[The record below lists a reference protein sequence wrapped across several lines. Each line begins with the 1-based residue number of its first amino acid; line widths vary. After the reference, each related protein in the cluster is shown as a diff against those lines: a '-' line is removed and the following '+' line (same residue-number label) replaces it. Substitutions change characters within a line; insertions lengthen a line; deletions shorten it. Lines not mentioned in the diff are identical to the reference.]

1 MAMITLHFTVSNY
14 SEDFIELSLCADN
27 KVLTSQQVLK
37 SAWEENN
44 DNLQDYWRFNLIS
57 QIRKDIDGWKPK
69 YELPK
74 DIYDAWFKWYYF
86 IDGENASEFIREI
99 GRSQHTL
106 NFQNSYAIMLGWKY
120 FKKLKAAKFKTSTA
134 AILAYARGYLGG
146 MDANNR
152 YDAEGTEALGLL
164 GLQVL
169 PDTDL
174 VD

>member
-1 MAMITLHFTVSNY
+1 MITLHFTVSNY
-14 SEDFIELSLCADN
+14 SEDFIELALCAED
-27 KVLTSQQVLK
+27 KVLTSRQVTTY
-37 SAWEENN
+37 AWEKHENG
-44 DNLQDYWRFNLIS
+44 LQDCWKFELITEVKEDIKS
-57 QIRKDIDGWKPK
+57 QEPK

-74 DIYDAWFKWYYF
+74 DIYDAWYKWYYYV
-86 IDGENASEFIREI
+86 DGEDASEFIREI

-106 NFQNSYAIMLGWKY
+106 NFQSSYAIMLGWKY
-120 FKKLKAAKFKTSTA
+120 FKRLKAAKFKTSTA

-152 YDAEGTEALGLL
+152 YEQEGTEALGIL

>member
-1 MAMITLHFTVSNY
+1 MITLHFTVSNY
-14 SEDFIELSLCADN
+14 SEEFIELALCAKD
-27 KVLTSQQVLK
+27 KVLTSQQILR
-37 SAWEENN
+37 SAWEKNENN
-44 DNLQDYWRFNLIS
+44 LRDYWRFKLITEVK
-57 QIRKDIDGWKPK
+57 KDIEGWQPK

-74 DIYDAWFKWYYF
+74 GIYDAWWYYF
-86 IDGENASEFIREI
+86 IDGSEFIREI

-106 NFQNSYAIMLGWKY
+106 HFQSSYAIMLGWKY
-120 FKKLKAAKFKTSTA
+120 FKKLKAAKFKTNTA
-134 AILAYARGYLGG
+134 AILVYARGYLGG
-146 MDANNR
+146 MDTNNR

>member
-1 MAMITLHFTVSNY
+1 MITLHFIVSNY
-14 SEDFIELSLCADN
+14 SEDFIELSLCAEDRMI
-27 KVLTSQQVLK
+27 TSQQVLK
-37 SAWEENN
+37 SAWEENEN
-44 DNLQDYWRFNLIS
+44 NLQDYWKFNLIS

-86 IDGENASEFIREI
+86 VDGEDASEFIREI

-134 AILAYARGYLGG
+134 AILAYTRGYLGG

>member
-1 MAMITLHFTVSNY
+1 MITLHFTVSNY
-14 SEDFIELSLCADN
+14 SEEFIELALCAKD
-27 KVLTSQQVLK
+27 KVLTSQQILT
-37 SAWEENN
+37 SAWEKNENN
-44 DNLQDYWRFNLIS
+44 LRAYWRFKLITEVK
-57 QIRKDIDGWKPK
+57 KDIEGWQPR

-74 DIYDAWFKWYYF
+74 DIYDAWYKWYYF
-86 IDGENASEFIREI
+86 IDGEDASEFIREI

-106 NFQNSYAIMLGWKY
+106 HFQSSYAIMLGWKY

-134 AILAYARGYLGG
+134 AILAYSRGYLGG

-152 YDAEGTEALGLL
+152 YEQEGTEALGLL
-164 GLQVL
+164 GLQTL

>member
-1 MAMITLHFTVSNY
+1 MITLHFTVSNY
-14 SEDFIELSLCADN
+14 SEDHIELSLCSED
-27 KVLTSQQVLK
+27 KVLASQQVLK
-37 SAWEENN
+37 SAWEENE

-106 NFQNSYAIMLGWKY
+106 NFQNNYAIMLGWKY

-134 AILAYARGYLGG
+134 AILAYTRGYLGG

>member
-1 MAMITLHFTVSNY
+1 MITLHFTVSN
-14 SEDFIELSLCADN
+14 SEDFIELSLCAED

-37 SAWEENN
+37 SAWEENEN
-44 DNLQDYWRFNLIS
+44 NLQDYWRFNLIS

-69 YELPK
+69 YKLPK

-106 NFQNSYAIMLGWKY
+106 NFQHSYAIMLGWKY

-134 AILAYARGYLGG
+134 AILAYTRGYLGG

-152 YDAEGTEALGLL
+152 YEAEGTEALGLL

>member
-1 MAMITLHFTVSNY
+1 MTTLHFTVSNY
-14 SEDFIELSLCADN
+14 SEDYIELSLCAED
-27 KVLTSQQVLK
+27 KVLTSQQVAK
-37 SAWEENN
+37 YAWDANEN
-44 DNLQDYWRFNLIS
+44 NLQDYWKFRLITEV
-57 QIRKDIDGWKPK
+57 RKDIDGWKPK

-74 DIYDAWFKWYYF
+74 DIYDAWYKWFYY
-86 IDGENASEFIREI
+86 IDGEDASAFIRAI

-106 NFQNSYAIMLGWKY
+106 NFQNNYAIFLGWKY

-134 AILAYARGYLGG
+134 AILAYTRGYLGG

-169 PDTDL
+169 PNTDL

>member
-1 MAMITLHFTVSNY
+1 MITEV
-14 SEDFIELSLCADN
+14 
-27 KVLTSQQVLK
+27 K
-37 SAWEENN
+37 
-44 DNLQDYWRFNLIS
+44 
-57 QIRKDIDGWKPK
+57 KDIEGWQPK

-74 DIYDAWFKWYYF
+74 DIYDAWYKWYYF
-86 IDGENASEFIREI
+86 IDGEDASEFIREI

-106 NFQNSYAIMLGWKY
+106 HFQSSYAIMLGWKY

-152 YDAEGTEALGLL
+152 YEQEGTEALDIL
-164 GLQVL
+164 GLQTL
-169 PDTDL
+169 PDIDL

>member
-1 MAMITLHFTVSNY
+1 MITLHFTVSNY
-14 SEDFIELSLCADN
+14 SENYIELSLCAEN
-27 KVLTSQQVLK
+27 KVLTSQQVAK
-37 SAWEENN
+37 YAWDLNE
-44 DNLQDYWRFNLIS
+44 DNLQDYWKFRLITEV
-57 QIRKDIDGWKPK
+57 RKDIEGWKPK

-74 DIYDAWFKWYYF
+74 DLHDAWYKWYYF
-86 IDGENASEFIREI
+86 VDDEDASEFIRSI
-99 GRSQHTL
+99 NRSQRSM
-106 NFQNSYAIMLGWKY
+106 NFQNNYAIMLGWKY
-120 FKKLKAAKFKTSTA
+120 FKKLKAAKFKTNTA

-174 VD
+174 ID

>member
-1 MAMITLHFTVSNY
+1 MITLHFTFSNY
-14 SEDFIELSLCADN
+14 SEDYIELSLCAED
-27 KVLTSQQVLK
+27 KVLISQQVSK
-37 SAWEENN
+37 YAWEKNE
-44 DNLQDYWRFNLIS
+44 DGLQDYWKFKLIS
-57 QIRKDIDGWKPK
+57 EVRKDIEGWKPK

-86 IDGENASEFIREI
+86 VDGEDASEFIRKI
-99 GRSQHTL
+99 DRSQHTL
-106 NFQNSYAIMLGWKY
+106 NFQNNYAIMLGWKY

-134 AILAYARGYLGG
+134 AMLAYTRGYLGG
-146 MDANNR
+146 MDVNNC

-169 PDTDL
+169 PDTYL

>member
-1 MAMITLHFTVSNY
+1 MITLHFTVSSY
-14 SEDFIELSLCADN
+14 SEDYIELSLRAGD
-27 KVLTSQQVLK
+27 KALTSQQVSK
-37 SAWEENN
+37 CAWEENE

-57 QIRKDIDGWKPK
+57 QIRKDIDGWNPK

-74 DIYDAWFKWYYF
+74 GIYDAWFKWYYF
-86 IDGENASEFIREI
+86 IGGEDAPEFIRAI

-106 NFQNSYAIMLGWKY
+106 NFQNNYAIMLGWKY

-134 AILAYARGYLGG
+134 AILVYTRGYLGG

>member
-1 MAMITLHFTVSNY
+1 MIMLHFAVSNY
-14 SEDFIELSLCADN
+14 SEDYIELSLCTED

-37 SAWEENN
+37 SAWEKNK

-86 IDGENASEFIREI
+86 VDGEDASEFIRAI

-106 NFQNSYAIMLGWKY
+106 NFQSSYAIMLGWKY

-152 YDAEGTEALGLL
+152 YDAEGTEALSLL

-169 PDTDL
+169 SDTDL

>member
-1 MAMITLHFTVSNY
+1 MITLHFTVSNY
-14 SEDFIELSLCADN
+14 SEDFIELALCAED
-27 KVLTSQQVLK
+27 KMLTSQQVTK
-37 SAWEENN
+37 YAWEKNE
-44 DNLQDYWRFNLIS
+44 DNLQDYWKFKLITEVK
-57 QIRKDIDGWKPK
+57 KDIEGREPK

-74 DIYDAWFKWYYF
+74 DIYDAWYEWYYYV
-86 IDGENASEFIREI
+86 DGENASEFIREI

-106 NFQNSYAIMLGWKY
+106 NFQSSYAIRLGWKY
-120 FKKLKAAKFKTSTA
+120 FKRLKAAKFKTSTA
-134 AILAYARGYLGG
+134 AMLAYTRGYLGG

-152 YDAEGTEALGLL
+152 YKQEGTEALGIL

>member
-1 MAMITLHFTVSNY
+1 MITLHFTVSSY
-14 SEDFIELSLCADN
+14 SEDFIELSLCAEN

-37 SAWEENN
+37 SAWEENE
-44 DNLQDYWRFNLIS
+44 DNIQDYWRFNLIS
-57 QIRKDIDGWKPK
+57 QIRKDIDGWYPK

-106 NFQNSYAIMLGWKY
+106 NFQNNYAIMLGWKY

-134 AILAYARGYLGG
+134 AILAYTRGYLGG

-152 YDAEGTEALGLL
+152 YDAEGAEALGLL

>member
-1 MAMITLHFTVSNY
+1 MITLHFTVSNY
-14 SEDFIELSLCADN
+14 SEDHIELSLCSED
-27 KVLTSQQVLK
+27 KVLASQQVLK
-37 SAWEENN
+37 SAWEENE

-86 IDGENASEFIREI
+86 IDGEDASEFIREI

-134 AILAYARGYLGG
+134 AILAYTRGYLGG

>member
-1 MAMITLHFTVSNY
+1 MITLHFTVFNY
-14 SEDFIELSLCADN
+14 SETFIELSLCAED
-27 KVLTSQQVLK
+27 KVLESQQVLK
-37 SAWEENN
+37 SAWEENE

-57 QIRKDIDGWKPK
+57 QIRKEIECWQPK
-69 YELPK
+69 YKLPK
-74 DIYDAWFKWYYF
+74 DIYDAWYKWFYY
-86 IDGENASEFIREI
+86 IDGEDAYWFIHSI
-99 GRSQHTL
+99 NRSQHSM
-106 NFQNSYAIMLGWKY
+106 NFQNNYAIKLGWIY
-120 FKKLKAAKFKTSTA
+120 FKKLRAANFNTNTA

-174 VD
+174 ID

>member
-1 MAMITLHFTVSNY
+1 MITLHFTVSNY
-14 SEDFIELSLCADN
+14 SEDFIGLALCAED
-27 KVLTSQQVLK
+27 KMLTSQQVPK
-37 SAWEENN
+37 YAWEKNE
-44 DNLQDYWRFNLIS
+44 DNLQDYWKFKLITDVK
-57 QIRKDIDGWKPK
+57 KDIEGLEPK

-74 DIYDAWFKWYYF
+74 DIYDAWYKWYYYV
-86 IDGENASEFIREI
+86 DGEDASEFIREI

-106 NFQNSYAIMLGWKY
+106 NFQSSYAIMLGWKY

-134 AILAYARGYLGG
+134 AILAYTRGYLGE

-152 YDAEGTEALGLL
+152 YEQEGTEALGIL

>member
-1 MAMITLHFTVSNY
+1 MTTLHFIVSNY
-14 SEDFIELSLCADN
+14 SEDYIELSLCAED
-27 KVLTSQQVLK
+27 KVLTSQQVPK
-37 SAWEENN
+37 YAWDANENN
-44 DNLQDYWRFNLIS
+44 FQDYWKFRLITEV
-57 QIRKDIDGWKPK
+57 RKDIEGWKPK

-106 NFQNSYAIMLGWKY
+106 NFQNNYAILLGWKY
-120 FKKLKAAKFKTSTA
+120 FKKLKAAKFETNTA
-134 AILAYARGYLGG
+134 AILAYTRGYLGG

-169 PDTDL
+169 PNTDL

>member
-1 MAMITLHFTVSNY
+1 MITLHFTVSNY
-14 SEDFIELSLCADN
+14 SEKFIELALCAKD
-27 KVLTSQQVLK
+27 KVLTSQQILR
-37 SAWEENN
+37 SAWEKNENN
-44 DNLQDYWRFNLIS
+44 LRDYWRFKLITEVK
-57 QIRKDIDGWKPK
+57 KDIEGWKPK

-74 DIYDAWFKWYYF
+74 DIYDAWYRWYYF
-86 IDGENASEFIREI
+86 IDGEDASEFIREV

-106 NFQNSYAIMLGWKY
+106 HFQSSYAIMLGWKY

-152 YDAEGTEALGLL
+152 YKQEGTEALGIL
-164 GLQVL
+164 GLQTL
-169 PDTDL
+169 LDTNL

>member
-1 MAMITLHFTVSNY
+1 MCRGFA
-14 SEDFIELSLCADN
+14 
-27 KVLTSQQVLK
+27 SQQVLK
-37 SAWEENN
+37 SAWEEN
-44 DNLQDYWRFNLIS
+44 DLQDYWRFNLIS
-57 QIRKDIDGWKPK
+57 QIRKDIESWKPK

-86 IDGENASEFIREI
+86 VDGENASEFIREI
-99 GRSQHTL
+99 AQHTL
-106 NFQNSYAIMLGWKY
+106 NFQNNYAIILGWKY

-134 AILAYARGYLGG
+134 AILAYTRGYLGG

-152 YDAEGTEALGLL
+152 YAAEGTEALGLL
-164 GLQVL
+164 SL